1 MANMLIFIR
10 YLVLS
15 KGECHQY
22 AYIYKVFGA
31 LPTDLPP
38 SPRGVNLKKKGK
50 KKNEKSQIFH
60 FFIFSFFRKSEK
72 MKKLKIFFFIIFS
85 FVHFF

>member
-1 MANMLIFIR
+1 MANILIFIRYLVLSKGPCGQYAYIYKVFGVFQGSMMANMLIFIR

-31 LPTDLPP
+31 LPTDLLP
-38 SPRGVNLKKKGK
+38 SPRGVNLKKKK
-50 KKNEKSQIFH
+50 
-60 FFIFSFFRKSEK
+60 
-72 MKKLKIFFFIIFS
+72 
-85 FVHFF
+85 